1 MREEFVRDPEYD
13 GVIENRKEMDIYEE
27 IDISKKKLQ
36 SYYENMNYVSGNM
49 IDYYVY
55 QIKAEQAKFGYLLNE
70 IKQSKLEEEQEDN
83 T

>member
-1 MREEFVRDPEYD
+1 
-13 GVIENRKEMDIYEE
+13 
-27 IDISKKKLQ
+27 
-36 SYYENMNYVSGNM
+36 MNYVSGNM

>member
-13 GVIENRKEMDIYEE
+13 SVLEEKKELNIYEE

-36 SYYENMNYVSGNM
+36 SYYENMNYVVGNM

-55 QIKAEQAKFGYLLNE
+55 QIKAEQAKFRLLA
-70 IKQSKLEEEQEDN
+70 KRSQK
-83 T
+83 TGKRRGRKKA

>member
-1 MREEFVRDPEYD
+1 MREEFIKETEYD
-13 GVIENRKEMDIYEE
+13 SILEEKKEIDIYEE

-55 QIKAEQAKFGYLLNE
+55 QIKAEQAKFRLL
-70 IKQSKLEEEQEDN
+70 IK
-83 T
+83 